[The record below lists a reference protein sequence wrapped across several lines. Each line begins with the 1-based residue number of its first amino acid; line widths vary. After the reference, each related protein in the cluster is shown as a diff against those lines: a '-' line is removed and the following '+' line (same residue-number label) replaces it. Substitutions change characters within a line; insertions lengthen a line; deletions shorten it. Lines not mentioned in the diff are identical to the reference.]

1 MIIDIHLYSYFGR
14 LLGIM
19 EALFQQR
26 LIAFCQSC
34 LKCDVHNMTFEI
46 FKKFKQVLIIFF
58 LSASRNHSCSKMA
71 SSFDLDGSKTEKE
84 RLLIHAIKK
93 NDVQLADILLNEGT
107 NPNIRH
113 KKFGDLAIVI
123 AAKTDNTELM
133 ECLLKHNADV
143 NACSPEGT
151 PLMIAASM
159 HNEIMF
165 KVLLNAGADVN
176 TIDFVGNNVLMHLIE
191 GNHQDLAHILLQTGK
206 CKFDAF
212 NSRGKTAL
220 HYAVHLDD
228 IRMVQ
233 MLLEAG
239 VNPEILGQSG
249 ESPLMCAQS
258 KEVVDVLLEAGC
270 DPKHTDGNGMPCL
283 HYAIIHRN
291 AEVANTLIHRG
302 ADVNL
307 VFDDNGKTPL
317 FFALIYWLPSTVE
330 ALVSHGADI
339 AARDHQNRGAV
350 YFVAP
355 FRDPDICQYLITNGA
370 DPNVTALDGTTP
382 IYVAVTRR
390 NTAVA
395 KVLLENN
402 VRINAFYSYDG
413 KMVTLLDIAISQHLE
428 ELSKL
433 LYESGCL
440 VIGCYPLS
448 ENWPPGVLSVL
459 NKMRG
464 PRSLLDSCRLFMWSH
479 FGRGLSDHLDNFFVP
494 KVIKDMLL

>member
-1 MIIDIHLYSYFGR
+1 
-14 LLGIM
+14 
-19 EALFQQR
+19 
-26 LIAFCQSC
+26 
-34 LKCDVHNMTFEI
+34 
-46 FKKFKQVLIIFF
+46 
-58 LSASRNHSCSKMA
+58 MA
-71 SSFDLDGSKTEKE
+71 NSSDHDGPKTKKE

-93 NDVQLADILLNEGT
+93 TNVQMADSLLSEGT
-107 NPNIRH
+107 NPNIKH
-113 KKFGDLAIVI
+113 KKCGEMAIIIV
-123 AAKTDNTELM
+123 AKTNNTELM
-133 ECLLKHNADV
+133 ECLLKHKADV
-143 NACSPEGT
+143 NAWSYHKGT

-176 TIDFVGNNVLMHLIE
+176 ILDRAENTVLMHLIE
-191 GNHQDLAHILLQTGK
+191 GNRQDLARILLQTGK
-206 CKFDAF
+206 CKLDVF
-212 NSRGKTAL
+212 NICGKTAL

-228 IRMVQ
+228 TTMVQ

-239 VNPEILGQSG
+239 ANPEILGQIY
-249 ESPLMCAQS
+249 ESPLMYAKS

-270 DPKHTDGNGMPCL
+270 DPKHTDGNGTPWL

-291 AEVANTLIHRG
+291 AEVANTLIHAG

-317 FFALIYWLPSTVE
+317 FFALIYCLPSTVE

-355 FRDPDICQYLITNGA
+355 FRDPDTCQYLITNGA

-390 NTAVA
+390 NTAIV
-395 KVLLENN
+395 KVLLEHH
-402 VRINAFYSYDG
+402 VRITNLYLYDEY
-413 KMVTLLDIAISQHLE
+413 MVTLLDIAISEHLE
-428 ELSKL
+428 EVSKL
-433 LYESGCL
+433 LYESGC
-440 VIGCYPLS
+440 VATGYYPLS
-448 ENWPPGVLSVL
+448 ETWPPGVLSVL
-459 NKMRG
+459 NKMMG

-479 FGRGLSDHLDNFFVP
+479 FGRGLSDHLDNFLVP
-494 KVIKDMLL
+494 KVIKEMLL